1 MADQVSNYKCPNC
14 GGPLRFDP
22 ATQKLKC
29 EYCDSLFTQEE
40 VDQFYRKDE
49 EAAAAEGTDQKWE
62 TDTGEWSEEEAAH
75 MRAYSCPSCGASL
88 IADENTAVTV
98 CPYCNNPTVVAGQ
111 FATKKPQFVLPFK
124 LDKDKAVEILNNF
137 YKGKPLLPK
146 AFTSQNHIQEIK
158 GVYVPFWLYNGV
170 MDCHMTFN
178 AQNVRQF
185 SHGDEIITE
194 TDHYQ
199 LVRNGTVTFSGVP
212 ADASSKMPDEY
223 MDAIEP
229 FDYSQLKDFDTM
241 YLAGYMADSYD
252 VDAEQDRERGEAR
265 MKASAVKSITATV
278 TGFSAVS
285 PISTQITKLDG
296 AAAYA
301 FLPVWL
307 LSTQWNGETYLFAVN
322 GQSGK
327 IAGDLPSDKGLAIAW
342 FLRITFAMF
351 VVVSIV
357 LYFIGG
363 GFL

>member
-22 ATQKLKC
+22 ASQKLKC

-49 EAAAAEGTDQKWE
+49 QAAAAEGTDQKWE
-62 TDTGEWSEEEAAH
+62 TDTGEWSEEEAKH

-111 FATKKPQFVLPFK
+111 FVTKKPQFVIPFR
-124 LDKDKAVEILNNF
+124 LDKKKAVEILNNF
-137 YKGKPLLPK
+137 YKGKPLLPRV
-146 AFTSQNHIQEIK
+146 FTAQNHIEEVK

-170 MDCHMTFN
+170 MDTRMVFN

-185 SHGDEIITE
+185 TRGDEIITE

-199 LVRNGTVTFSGVP
+199 LFRNGTVTFSGVP
-212 ADASSKMPDEY
+212 TDASSKMPDEY

-229 FDYSQLKDFDTM
+229 FDYTQLKEFDTM

-252 VDAEQDRERGEAR
+252 VDVEQDRARGEAR
-265 MKASAVKSITATV
+265 MKASAIRAISSTI
-278 TGFSAVS
+278 TGFASVAPASVNVARV
-285 PISTQITKLDG
+285 DG
-296 AAAYA
+296 AAAYT

-307 LSTQWNGETYLFAVN
+307 LSTRWNGENYLFAVN
-322 GQSGK
+322 GQTGK
-327 IAGDLPSDKGLAIAW
+327 IVGNLPTDKALMINYW
-342 FLRITFAMF
+342 LRITLILFLIIAA
-351 VVVSIV
+351 V
-357 LYFIGG
+357 LYFAGG

>member
-22 ATQKLKC
+22 ASQKLKC

-40 VDQFYRKDE
+40 VEEFYRPSE
-49 EAAAAEGTDQKWE
+49 QAAAAEGTDQKWE
-62 TDTGEWSEEEAAH
+62 TETGEWTAEEAAH

-98 CPYCNNPTVVAGQ
+98 CPYCSNPTVVAGQ
-111 FATKKPQFVLPFK
+111 FVTKKPQFVLPFQ
-124 LDKDKAVEILNNF
+124 LDKDKAVEILNDF
-137 YKGKPLLPK
+137 YKRKPLLPK
-146 AFTSQNHIQEIK
+146 AFSSRNHIEEIK

-170 MDCHMTFN
+170 MECRMDFH
-178 AQNVRQF
+178 AENVRQY
-185 SHGDEIITE
+185 SRGDDIVTE
-194 TDHYQ
+194 TDHFK
-199 LVRNGTVTFSGVP
+199 LVRTGTITFSGVP

-229 FDYSQLKDFDTM
+229 FDYSKLKDFDTM
-241 YLAGYMADSYD
+241 YMAGYMADSYD
-252 VDAEQDRERGEAR
+252 VDAEQDRSRSESR
-265 MKASAVKSITATV
+265 MKASAVRAIASSV
-278 TGFSAVS
+278 TGYTSVAPV
-285 PISTQITKLDG
+285 STQITRLDG

-307 LSTQWNGETYLFAVN
+307 LSTKWNGNTYLFAVN

-327 IAGDLPSDKGLAIAW
+327 IAGDLPSDTALAIR
-342 FLRITFAMF
+342 FFILITLGVF
-351 VVVSIV
+351 VVTAII

>member
-1 MADQVSNYKCPNC
+1 MADQLSNYKCPNC

-22 ATQKLKC
+22 KEQKLKC

-40 VDQFYRKDE
+40 VEQFYRPSE
-49 EAAAAEGTDQKWE
+49 IAAAAEGTDTRWE
-62 TDTGEWSEEEAAH
+62 TDTNEWSSEEAAH
-75 MRAYSCPSCGASL
+75 LRAYNCPSCGAQL

-111 FATKKPQFVLPFK
+111 FVSKKPQFVLPFQ
-124 LDKDKAVEILNNF
+124 LDKDKAVEILTEF
-137 YKGKPLLPK
+137 YKGKPLLPH
-146 AFTSQNHIQEIK
+146 AFKSHNHIQEVK

-170 MDCHMTFN
+170 MDADMTFRAERV
-178 AQNVRQF
+178 AQFTR
-185 SHGDEIITE
+185 GDEIITE
-194 TDHYQ
+194 TSHYNI
-199 LVRNGTVTFSGVP
+199 VRSGTVTFSGVP

-229 FDYSQLKDFDTM
+229 FDFTKLKDFDTM

-252 VDAEQDRERGEAR
+252 VDEIKDRERADRR
-265 MKASAVKSITATV
+265 MNASTTAAISSTV
-278 TGFSAVS
+278 VGYTGVV
-285 PISTQITKLDG
+285 PISTRIQRVDG

-307 LSTQWNGETYLFAVN
+307 LSTQWNGKNYLFAVN

-327 IAGDLPSDKGLAIAW
+327 IVGDMPTDTSLLIRYWLIITMTLFVIA
-342 FLRITFAMF
+342 A
-351 VVVSIV
+351 IV
-357 LYFIGG
+357 LYFMGG